1 MMEKGR
7 EKEGSKRME
16 QDRIEK
22 VRKGSDRIEWKGI

>member
-22 VRKGSDRIEWKGI
+22 VRKGRDRIEWK